1 MRAVITLDYGSI
13 HRNIILALLRSHFL
27 LVYALAID
35 WYCGVCTL
43 VIVDWLVLH
52 VVRIVVLFIIIF
64 VVLIAWADY
73 CGNMLLLASC
83 ILLLRFIHNIMGR
96 SLRSA
101 YFEHSDTS
109 QVSNQWIYF
118 WTSGNGWFGWFK
130 QTRYSAFLSPFSSR
144 WVRQTSSCYALYEG
158 QPSLR

>member
-13 HRNIILALLRSHFL
+13 HRNIIFGAITYCRLIGIVVRWLLS
-27 LVYALAID
+27 ID
-35 WYCGVCTL
+35 WYCGV
-43 VIVDWLVLH
+43 
-52 VVRIVVLFIIIF
+52 LFVIIF

-73 CGNMLLLASC
+73 CGNMLLLARGR
-83 ILLLRFIHNIMGR
+83 LLLVSIFDLDGA
-96 SLRSA
+96 S
-101 YFEHSDTS
+101 FELSDTS

-118 WTSGNGWFGWFK
+118 WTSGNGWFK
-130 QTRYSAFLSPFSSR
+130 LTRYSAFLSPFSSR